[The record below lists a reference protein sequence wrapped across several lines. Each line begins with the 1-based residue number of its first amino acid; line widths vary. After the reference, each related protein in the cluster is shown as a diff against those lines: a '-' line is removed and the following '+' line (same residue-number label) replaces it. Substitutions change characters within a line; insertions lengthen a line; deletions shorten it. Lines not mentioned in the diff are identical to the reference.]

1 MKEAYNRNP
10 NEHKFKP
17 LMKKLQ
23 GFNKRQIDKKQKKQ
37 KLTISIETYK
47 MSIMDILFSGQKL
60 PQLQGLMRQSYFNSL
75 CYQCQPKFYG
85 FEYTTYKFDIKWP
98 KQRAYEFNR
107 LEASIKSRGL
117 KSSIHEL
124 LDYNLRDVELTERF
138 NAPSRYPNLFTG
150 TGYRGAYAALDSP
163 VSTISGF
170 DSEVYRGLRLTY
182 EPYSEYDE
190 MNVRYMLGSTVSVMD
205 DWLLAEDVV
214 QATDL
219 SWTRYC
225 IMAMYRRMKYLL
237 MKTAIKTGVD
247 IDKWKHDMAIVNK
260 RKNMIVIE

>member
-1 MKEAYNRNP
+1 MKYTPKNP

-23 GFNKRQIDKKQKKQ
+23 GFNKRQTNTKKKKQ
-37 KLTISIETYK
+37 KLSISITTNK
-47 MSIMDILFSGQKL
+47 MSIMDILFSGQRL
-60 PQLQGLMRQSYFNSL
+60 PQLRGLMRQSYFDNL
-75 CYQCQPKFYG
+75 CSQCRPKFYG

-98 KQRAYEFNR
+98 KQRAYE
-107 LEASIKSRGL
+107 LEASVKTIGL
-117 KSSIHEL
+117 KSSIHEM

-138 NAPSRYPNLFTG
+138 TSMYPSL
-150 TGYRGAYAALDSP
+150 TGYYGVHAVPDSP
-163 VSTISGF
+163 VLTISGF

-182 EPYSEYDE
+182 EPYSEYKE
-190 MNVRYMLGSTVSVMD
+190 MNVRYSLGSTVSIMD

-214 QATDL
+214 QIDNI

-225 IMAMYRRMKYLL
+225 IMAMCRRMKYLL
-237 MKTAIKTGVD
+237 MKTAIKKGVD

>member
-1 MKEAYNRNP
+1 MKYSPKNP

-23 GFNKRQIDKKQKKQ
+23 GFNKRQPRQKKR
-37 KLTISIETYK
+37 KKKNKVVVKITTNK
-47 MSIMDILFSGQKL
+47 MSIMDILFSGQRL

-75 CYQCQPKFYG
+75 CHKCQPKFYG
-85 FEYTTYKFDIKWP
+85 CEYTTYKFDIKWH

-124 LDYNLRDVELTERF
+124 LDYNLRDAELTERF
-138 NAPSRYPNLFTG
+138 TSMYPSL
-150 TGYRGAYAALDSP
+150 TGYHGVHAVPDSP
-163 VSTISGF
+163 VLTISGF

-182 EPYSEYDE
+182 EPYSEYKE
-190 MNVRYMLGSTVSVMD
+190 MNVRYSLGSTVSIMD
-205 DWLLAEDVV
+205 DWLLAEDIV
-214 QATDL
+214 QSNDL

-225 IMAMYRRMKYLL
+225 IMAMCRRMKYLL
-237 MKTAIKTGVD
+237 MKTAIKKGVD